1 MVQFLRTLRD
11 FLDLRLFFRDTLVPF
26 GVQGRQGGHAG
37 LVGLAGGGVYLTLFC
52 LPV

>member
-11 FLDLRLFFRDTLVPF
+11 FLNFFNFLNDMRLPF
-26 GVQGRQGGHAG
+26 GVQGRQGGQG
-37 LVGLAGGGVYLTLFC
+37 LDFEIGLGVYGTLVF

>member
-11 FLDLRLFFRDTLVPF
+11 FLDLRLFLRDTLVPF
-26 GVQGRQGGHAG
+26 GVQGRQGGQG
-37 LVGLAGGGVYLTLFC
+37 LDFEIGLGVYGTLVC